1 MFLGLGPL
9 LSLLLIVA
17 PRLVRQRV
25 PLPLGW
31 EPGAV
36 ASPPQLLAAT
46 VTAVAAVTIAAG
58 LTVATLSCGRR
69 RRGFKR
75 VGAEDDE
82 DQDGVER
89 DDQLEYF

>member
-1 MFLGLGPL
+1 M
-9 LSLLLIVA
+9 LSYS
-17 PRLVRQRV
+17 V
-25 PLPLGW
+25 PSPPPTWLERASELGW

-82 DQDGVER
+82 DEDGVER

>member
-1 MFLGLGPL
+1 MARTMVPRAPGLR
-9 LSLLLIVA
+9 S
-17 PRLVRQRV
+17 
-25 PLPLGW
+25 
-31 EPGAV
+31 GAV

-82 DQDGVER
+82 DEDGVER